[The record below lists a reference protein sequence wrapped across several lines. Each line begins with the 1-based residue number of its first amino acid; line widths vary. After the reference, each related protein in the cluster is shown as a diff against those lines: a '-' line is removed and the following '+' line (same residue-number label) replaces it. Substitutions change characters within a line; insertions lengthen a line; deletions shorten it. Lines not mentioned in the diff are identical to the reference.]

1 MCILPPPYGPTHQNY
16 HAKLFNN
23 RAVSQLYIDGEN
35 RYICTFQFGFRRSR
49 PFNLVRFGPSKKKT
63 PSAVQLSLTPTPE
76 PSQLEVLHTFQAP
89 SCNRFIISLFYQVAS
104 NANLGVFPPFFP
116 AVKLRDPM
124 HTAKKHFSM
133 YVQYIQYRVQSW
145 LNSRIV
151 SCDGDGVS
159 FPQSV

>member
-1 MCILPPPYGPTHQNY
+1 MVTGFLVTLPCKIITLSYLIIELLVNFISTVKTDIYVLSNSV
-16 HAKLFNN
+16 F
-23 RAVSQLYIDGEN
+23 GEAAPS
-35 RYICTFQFGFRRSR
+35 TWFG
-49 PFNLVRFGPSKKKT
+49 LGPSKKKK
-63 PSAVQLSLTPTPE
+63 PSAVQLSLTPNPE

-104 NANLGVFPPFFP
+104 NANLGGFPPFFP

-159 FPQSV
+159 FPKSV

>member
-1 MCILPPPYGPTHQNY
+1 MCILPPPTALHIKITLSYLIIELLVNFISTVKTDIYVLSNSV
-16 HAKLFNN
+16 F
-23 RAVSQLYIDGEN
+23 GE
-35 RYICTFQFGFRRSR
+35 
-49 PFNLVRFGPSKKKT
+49 
-63 PSAVQLSLTPTPE
+63 A
-76 PSQLEVLHTFQAP
+76 AP
-89 SCNRFIISLFYQVAS
+89 STWFGLGLPKKRPLRGSAQFDSKPRTKPVGTHFKHPVVTASSSLSFIRLHQTPIW
-104 NANLGVFPPFFP
+104 GVFPPFFP